1 MKDRLRNN
9 IYPANGCVSSG
20 WWKRIQLNFIL
31 LFTVENEK
39 SSKDSGC
46 TKVFR
51 KEKKTKKRE
60 EVWLHFFALSSQDLC
75 VCVCVCDRS
84 LERKK
89 VTRCACVAR
98 KQPSSDMYGKC
109 KYMKSLYSVSRNNC
123 VKIGRCGFTGFS
135 AHGQSCARETQRSAI
150 NNT

>member
-1 MKDRLRNN
+1 MMKDRLRNN
-9 IYPANGCVSSG
+9 IYIYPANGCVSSG

-31 LFTVENEK
+31 IFTGREREITERQ
-39 SSKDSGC
+39 SSC

-51 KEKKTKKRE
+51 KEKKTKKCGY
-60 EVWLHFFALSSQDLC
+60 VSSRFRRKIC

-89 VTRCACVAR
+89 VTRYACVAR
-98 KQPSSDMYGKC
+98 KQPFSDMYGKC

-123 VKIGRCGFTGFS
+123 VKIGRCGFAGFS
-135 AHGQSCARETQRSAI
+135 AHDQSCARETQRSAI
-150 NNT
+150 